1 MSKLNPQS
9 PSQPLSIGNVVSTG
23 VRLYRSHLKDY
34 LKLSAI
40 ANLWG
45 LAPFLV
51 IFALAAVMIPMG
63 AGLNLLLVSPIGIGL
78 LIFAFAKYY
87 GYSAVIARLAFAEMA
102 GQPETVKMAS
112 DKILPRQWSFTG
124 LAFLVGLYIVL
135 LYIGL
140 AFVGA
145 LATGLLTVILGA
157 VIGRQFLAIVSGLL
171 VFVLVLSIIF
181 GLIWFFSRWFV
192 AEMPLAVEEGMTVNR
207 SLSRSWELTNKSVLR
222 IQAIVFIA
230 FLVTL
235 PLLLITTYVPSF
247 FVGTFDPQTS
257 IYWIAY
263 AFSMIRSI
271 IGSALVL
278 PFWQTTKAVLYYDL
292 RSRKEGLGLKLRDH
306 NI

>member
-1 MSKLNPQS
+1 MSKLNPQT

-40 ANLWG
+40 GSFWV

-51 IFALAAVMIPMG
+51 IFLLAAVMIPMG
-63 AGLNLLLVSPIGIGL
+63 AGMNLLLLVPIGIGL
-78 LIFAFAKYY
+78 LIFGLAKYY

-112 DKILPRQWSFTG
+112 DNILPRQWSFTG
-124 LAFLVGLYIVL
+124 LAFLVGLYIFLV
-135 LYIGL
+135 YFGF
-140 AFVGA
+140 AFGGTIA
-145 LATGLLTVILGA
+145 SILLTVTLAFI
-157 VIGRQFLAIVSGLL
+157 IGQQSSAIVTIILMVVVIIS
-171 VFVLVLSIIF
+171 VIF

-192 AEMPLAVEEGMTVNR
+192 AEMPLAIEEGMTVNR
-207 SLSRSWELTNKSVLR
+207 SLSRSWELTSKAVLR

-235 PLLLITTYVPSF
+235 PLLLITSYVPSF
-247 FVGTFDPQTS
+247 FVGTLDPQTS
-257 IYWIAY
+257 TYWVAY
-263 AFSMIRSI
+263 SFSLILSS

-292 RSRKEGLGLKLRDH
+292 RSRQEGLGLKLRDH

>member
-1 MSKLNPQS
+1 MSKLNPQT

-40 ANLWG
+40 AYFWV

-51 IFALAAVMIPMG
+51 IFVLAAVMIPMG
-63 AGLNLLLVSPIGIGL
+63 AGMNLLLLIPIGIGL
-78 LIFAFAKYY
+78 LIFGLAKYY

-112 DKILPRQWSFTG
+112 DNILPRQWSFTG
-124 LAFLVGLYIVL
+124 LAFIVGFYIFL
-135 LYIGL
+135 LYIGF

-145 LATGLLTVILGA
+145 LATGLLTVILGS
-157 VIGRQFLAIVSGLL
+157 VIGQQFLAIVSGLL
-171 VFVLVLSIIF
+171 VFVLVISILF

-192 AEMPLAVEEGMTVNR
+192 AEMPLAIEERMTVNR
-207 SLSRSWELTNKSVLR
+207 SLSRSWELTNKAVLR

-247 FVGTFDPQTS
+247 FVGTLDPQTS
-257 IYWIAY
+257 TYWVLY
-263 AFSMIRSI
+263 SFSMIFSS

-292 RSRKEGLGLKLRDH
+292 RSRQEGLGLKLRDH